1 MSATPGPVPIGHDA
15 ARRAAEPVLDFPGA
29 DAVEVVVSGSSTGL
43 TRYARSE
50 IIQNTWRDEVRA
62 YVRVVS
68 GNRVASATTNQL
80 DPDRLMATAARAL
93 EAANASLP
101 DEEFPGLPN
110 PNEVGRAQPVF
121 RFDDRTA
128 TTSAE
133 ERALAVKRT
142 IDATG
147 SDNCAGI
154 YETSAHDF
162 AVFSSTGIDCYDAYT
177 RCVCTCLVDIG
188 DSTGWSEDAS
198 HTAGAVDYEAVA
210 SRSRAKADEGVGA
223 EDGTPGTYEVVL
235 EASAVGT
242 LLEYFSYMGFGAKQ
256 VLEGESFLASRAGQ
270 QVAASSVTVAD
281 DVRAYDSVGIGF
293 DFEGVPK
300 QRVPVIDSGRATR
313 PVTDL
318 RTAKR
323 MNVEST
329 GHYSGSNE
337 FGPYASNVVLAPGD
351 ASLEELVAG
360 IDDGF
365 LVTRF
370 HYVNVLDRPETLLT
384 GMTRDG
390 TFRIRNGELAGA
402 VRNFRFAQSV
412 LGALASTRRIG
423 SRLGS
428 FAPEFGA
435 FGWTV
440 APAVHVGEFHFA
452 STTSH

>member
-1 MSATPGPVPIGHDA
+1 MTPRGSPLGHDA
-15 ARRAAEPVLDFPGA
+15 ARAAAEPVLDFPGA

-50 IIQNTWRDEVRA
+50 IIQNTWRDELRA
-62 YVRVVS
+62 YVRVVC

-80 DPDRLMATAARAL
+80 DPDRMKATAARAL
-93 EAANASLP
+93 EAAKASLP
-101 DEEFPGLPN
+101 DEEFPGLPV
-110 PNEVGRAQPVF
+110 PDEVGRAEPVY
-121 RFDDRTA
+121 RFDDA
-128 TTSAE
+128 TVGTSAE

-147 SDNCAGI
+147 SDNAAGI
-154 YETSAHDF
+154 YETSAHDY

-188 DSTGWSEDAS
+188 DSTGWAEDAS
-198 HTAGAVDYEAVA
+198 YRTDGVDYEAVA
-210 SRSRAKADEGVGA
+210 SRSRAKADEGIGA
-223 EDGTPGTYEVVL
+223 EDGAPGTYEVIL

-270 QVAASSVTVAD
+270 DVAPATITVAD
-281 DVRAYDSVGIGF
+281 DVRAHHSVGIGF

-300 QRVPVIDSGRATR
+300 QRVAVIDSGRATG

-318 RTAKR
+318 RTARR
-323 MNVEST
+323 MGTAST
-329 GHYSGSNE
+329 GHNSGSNE
-337 FGPYASNVVLAPGD
+337 FGPYASNVVLEPGD

-360 IDDGF
+360 IADGY

-402 VRNFRFAQSV
+402 VRNFRFANSV
-412 LGALASTRRIG
+412 LGALASARRVG
-423 SRLGS
+423 SKVGS

-440 APAVHVGEFHFA
+440 APAVHVGEFRFA